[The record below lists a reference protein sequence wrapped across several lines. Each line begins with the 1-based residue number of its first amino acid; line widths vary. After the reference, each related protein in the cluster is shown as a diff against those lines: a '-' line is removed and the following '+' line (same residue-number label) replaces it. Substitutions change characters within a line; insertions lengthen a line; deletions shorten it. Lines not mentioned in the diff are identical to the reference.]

1 MPRRG
6 AVGDH
11 MRRMAFV
18 AMIAMALGYSLHEGH
33 AGSSERP
40 ADRAD
45 PRGDSPAPRG
55 SRASETPAFPKSS
68 GDGSTV
74 TCTVEIEELP
84 PEDIAGVDMG
94 PMARPVRYDG
104 LNGPPQTIRR
114 LGAGARSQ
122 DRIEL
127 SEQIADECDEEIED
141 ERVISRMRE
150 RADLG

>member
-1 MPRRG
+1 
-6 AVGDH
+6 

-18 AMIAMALGYSLHEGH
+18 VMIAMALGYSLHEGH
-33 AGSSERP
+33 AGPSGWP
-40 ADRAD
+40 AGRAD

-84 PEDIAGVDMG
+84 PEDIAGVDVG

-104 LNGPPQTIRR
+104 PSGPLQRIRR
-114 LGAGARSQ
+114 LGAVARAQ
-122 DRIEL
+122 VRIEL
-127 SEQIADECDEEIED
+127 SEQTIEKCDEEIED
-141 ERVISRMRE
+141 HRVTSRARE

>member
-1 MPRRG
+1 M
-6 AVGDH
+6 
-11 MRRMAFV
+11 
-18 AMIAMALGYSLHEGH
+18 
-33 AGSSERP
+33 
-40 ADRAD
+40 
-45 PRGDSPAPRG
+45 
-55 SRASETPAFPKSS
+55 
-68 GDGSTV
+68 

-114 LGAGARSQ
+114 PGARTRARG
-122 DRIEL
+122 RIEL
-127 SEQIADECDEEIED
+127 SEQIIDECDEEIED